1 MGTIAKKLRLRTD
14 HSSLASKKYLGEP
27 DDPHFIP
34 DSPLIERQMLSEQE
48 EGELKRVCALLL
60 ANVPH
65 SDDMSDDPFRYM
77 AAHIQDGKAGQQ
89 RKRELPSQP
98 VQNTNSAPTTVSHKP
113 VDTKL
118 DSTTPSDISR
128 LHTLN
133 ATDNSTPLTS
143 AGLTPGDSRAALS
156 DATRRS
162 VASTRK
168 SASGLRTEAA
178 ARTDRSRK
186 TSFAGRQKSL
196 ESDEHSPDLDEVKG
210 TVRLVD
216 DRSPNRGR
224 TSNKSM
230 ANNRTAARLSAP
242 DLNKC
247 LPPPPPSPPLR
258 PTESPLPEDPKQ
270 PHISRLM
277 KTIRKKKS
285 QVPAEERK
293 VSAASDT
300 GTSTAPIPPI
310 PSAEDRKAAPT
321 AAPFQSS
328 TSPSTQTAP
337 EPAISAS
344 ASASHGPHPDHPK
357 KRFRLRLFHRLHR
370 PAGVLVT

>member
-162 VASTRK
+162 VASARK

-186 TSFAGRQKSL
+186 TSSAGRQKSL

-230 ANNRTAARLSAP
+230 ENNRTAARLSAP
-242 DLNKC
+242 DLNKS

-258 PTESPLPEDPKQ
+258 PAESPHPEDPKQ

-277 KTIRKKKS
+277 KTIRKKS

-293 VSAASDT
+293 ASATSGT

-310 PSAEDRKAAPT
+310 PSAEDRKAAT
-321 AAPFQSS
+321 AATLQSS
-328 TSPSTQTAP
+328 ISPSTQTGP
-337 EPAISAS
+337 EPEIIAS
-344 ASASHGPHPDHPK
+344 ASASQVAPDHPK

-370 PAGVLVT
+370 PTGVLVT

>member
-34 DSPLIERQMLSEQE
+34 DSPLIDRQMLSEQE

-98 VQNTNSAPTTVSHKP
+98 VHNTDSAPTMVSHKP
-113 VDTKL
+113 IDTKP
-118 DSTTPSDISR
+118 DSSTPSEISR
-128 LHTLN
+128 LHTMN

-143 AGLTPGDSRAALS
+143 AGLTPGDSRAAFS
-156 DATRRS
+156 DTTRRS
-162 VASTRK
+162 VTSTKK
-168 SASGLRTEAA
+168 SASGPRTEAA
-178 ARTDRSRK
+178 PRTRSRK
-186 TSFAGRQKSL
+186 TSIAGRQKSL
-196 ESDEHSPDLDEVKG
+196 ESNVHSPDLDEVKD
-210 TVRLVD
+210 TVRLVANS
-216 DRSPNRGR
+216 SPNNRS
-224 TSNKSM
+224 TINKSM
-230 ANNRTAARLSAP
+230 ETNPTAAARLSAP
-242 DLNKC
+242 DLNKS
-247 LPPPPPSPPLR
+247 LPPPPPSPPPLR
-258 PTESPLPEDPKQ
+258 PVESPLQDDPKQ

-277 KTIRKKKS
+277 KTIRRKKS
-285 QVPAEERK
+285 QIAEERK
-293 VSAASDT
+293 A
-300 GTSTAPIPPI
+300 STASGTGPTAARIPPI
-310 PSAEDRKAAPT
+310 PSAEDGKAAT
-321 AAPFQSS
+321 AATFQSS
-328 TSPSTQTAP
+328 ISPSTQTGP
-337 EPAISAS
+337 EPEISAS
-344 ASASHGPHPDHPK
+344 ASASHAAPDHPK